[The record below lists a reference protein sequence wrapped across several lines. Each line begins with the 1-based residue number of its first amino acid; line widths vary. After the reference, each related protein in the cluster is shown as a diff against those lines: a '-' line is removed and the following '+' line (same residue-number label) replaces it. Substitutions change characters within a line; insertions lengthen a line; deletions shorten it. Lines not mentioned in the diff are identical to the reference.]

1 MDTQELIHLFGPPI
15 EDAEEAGCTCKPVSL
30 FAFTHA
36 ETFVLFSETASSGN
50 LGFIDPR
57 ADTIDVC
64 VAGRDFQVTQSPA
77 VLGSTRAG
85 GTTGAVV
92 WRITPALGAWLA
104 DSKCPLGG
112 LLKRHTPNSSTG
124 SSYSSGSPH
133 DDRGTYVLE
142 LGCGVA
148 GILALALGDRVER
161 YVLSDQEYVRK
172 LLHAN
177 IQANAPRGAWDDGS
191 NEKAKDAPDERGK
204 TSGISSG
211 GKHRARDKVVNQNH
225 LSSMRHSTGTSAS
238 QAGYIAFKP
247 LDWEVMTPSAELT
260 GRDGVGSFDLVVGCD
275 CVYNEALVGPFVET
289 CEDVCRLRLQDW
301 ELERKPTV
309 CLVAQQL
316 RDPTVFEA
324 WIAEFH
330 RSFET
335 WRVPNEMLPVD
346 LQSTNGLVIHIG
358 ILRT

>member
-1 MDTQELIHLFGPPI
+1 MDTQELTHLFGPPI
-15 EDAEEAGCTCKPVSL
+15 EDAEE
-30 FAFTHA
+30 
-36 ETFVLFSETASSGN
+36 ETFILFSETTSSGN
-50 LGFIDPR
+50 LGFIDSR

-64 VAGRDFQVTQSPA
+64 VAGRDFQVAQSPT

-124 SSYSSGSPH
+124 SSSSSRAPH

-191 NEKAKDAPDERGK
+191 NEKAKDAPDGRGK

-211 GKHRARDKVVNQNH
+211 GKRRARDKAVNQNH
-225 LSSMRHSTGTSAS
+225 PSPMRHSTGVSAS
-238 QAGYIAFKP
+238 SAGYIAFKP
-247 LDWEVMTPSAELT
+247 LDWEAMTPSAELT
-260 GRDGVGSFDLVVGCD
+260 GRDGWDHS
-275 CVYNEALVGPFVET
+275 
-289 CEDVCRLRLQDW
+289 
-301 ELERKPTV
+301 
-309 CLVAQQL
+309 
-316 RDPTVFEA
+316 
-324 WIAEFH
+324 
-330 RSFET
+330 
-335 WRVPNEMLPVD
+335 
-346 LQSTNGLVIHIG
+346 
-358 ILRT
+358 